1 MSPLKCPISIRT
13 TLTLYYANRNWTTR
27 DSQTERNNR
36 WKNTSK
42 KMWLCGSSKEWC
54 RENLINTILRSNPSG
69 KGRELVKTQLF
80 PPYIFWWRGAMPL
93 LKSSKSLTYRGD
105 KTRERYINQIK
116 IFFEAKMNYGWTI
129 LIWVAVGLYVFWFL
143 DKVDKKPK
151 RKRRSKK
158 K

>member
-1 MSPLKCPISIRT
+1 
-13 TLTLYYANRNWTTR
+13 
-27 DSQTERNNR
+27 
-36 WKNTSK
+36 
-42 KMWLCGSSKEWC
+42 
-54 RENLINTILRSNPSG
+54 
-69 KGRELVKTQLF
+69 
-80 PPYIFWWRGAMPL
+80 MPL
-93 LKSSKSLTYRGD
+93 LKSFKSLTYRGD

-116 IFFEAKMNYGWTI
+116 IFFLAKMNYGWTI